1 MDSRV
6 PGTALR
12 LVGVGLG
19 PGDPDLLTL
28 KAVRALESADVVLVP
43 QTERS
48 GGDTGRAEHII
59 RQACPHLGD
68 RIRRLPFAMR
78 ESGTG
83 AATGTGDDADAD
95 AAGQAAPAGGTTR
108 AAARER
114 AATEA
119 LACYDAGA
127 RIVILATIGDPGV
140 YSTFAYLVQQI
151 RRRHPDVL
159 VEVVPGIT
167 AMQAMAAAAVV
178 PLVLGD
184 QTLTLVPATAGLDAL
199 RRALDEPSGAVA
211 AYKVGRQLPQVRE
224 LIARHGR
231 LGDALLGIDVGLPS
245 GRIERLEDVEASQR
259 APYFSMILCPAP
271 VADVEGAQAEA
282 ADD

>member
-1 MDSRV
+1 MDSGV

-19 PGDPDLLTL
+19 PGDPELLTR
-28 KAVRALESADVVLVP
+28 KAVRALEGADVVLVP

-48 GGDTGRAEHII
+48 GGDTGRAERII
-59 RQACPHLGD
+59 LAACPGVAG
-68 RIRRLPFAMR
+68 RIRRLAFAMR
-78 ESGTG
+78 EPDAGLPSGRANDGEPTVP
-83 AATGTGDDADAD
+83 AA
-95 AAGQAAPAGGTTR
+95 GTTR
-108 AAARER
+108 ATAREH
-114 AATEA
+114 AAAQA

-127 RIVILATIGDPGV
+127 RVVVLATIGDPGV
-140 YSTFAYLVQQI
+140 YSTFAYLAERV
-151 RRRHPDVL
+151 RRQRPEVR

-199 RRALDEPSGAVA
+199 DRALATADGAVA
-211 AYKVGRQLPQVRE
+211 AYKGGRQLPQVRE

-231 LGDALLGIDVGLPS
+231 IEGALLGTEIGLAS
-245 GRIERLEDVEASQR
+245 QRIERLGDVSASER
-259 APYFSMILCPAP
+259 APYFSTILCPAP
-271 VADVEGAQAEA
+271 GAAAEEA
-282 ADD
+282 SDE